1 MPQAV
6 FPFHSLLPAVILT
19 RLPTVLITGQEAEQS
34 VQPAIPC
41 CYIFNDMK
49 PIFLFSL
56 LLILSHTSYSQ
67 SNYFSLAT
75 EKLTQLKA
83 EAVKN
88 ADYVKAADI
97 KKVLDQRQ
105 QEEAKLLSLKA
116 DIDKKVKSEDF
127 QGAGILQEE
136 LKKLTETKKRKEEL
150 RTEIAKATAEEN
162 YSKAAAALK
171 ELRLLEGLDEP
182 VVAVAVKPKSEP
194 VLAPYKEPEKASSG
208 RQHKTLLAYSPG
220 TYTPFGVMVGMISQ
234 NGINLVGAIRLSR
247 NQFVSLDDAVI
258 ENSAID
264 DKSSS
269 WHYTDYA
276 YYSYASYSL
285 GISFKAFG
293 DINNISGHFIPTIG
307 LARYRY
313 IYEFDKTDS
322 YTITSN
328 VLDKDQSGYN
338 LNISPN
344 FLLNMK
350 FFNIHMGAEI
360 GIPDVRQSNFVF
372 GAGFAF

>member
-1 MPQAV
+1 MKQI
-6 FPFHSLLPAVILT
+6 FIL
-19 RLPTVLITGQEAEQS
+19 G
-34 VQPAIPC
+34 
-41 CYIFNDMK
+41 
-49 PIFLFSL
+49 L
-56 LLILSHTSYSQ
+56 LLILNNTCYSQ
-67 SNYFSLAT
+67 SNYFSLST
-75 EKLTQLKA
+75 EKLTQLKT

-88 ADYVKAADI
+88 ADYVKAADL

-105 QEEAKLLSLKA
+105 EEEAKILSLKA

-162 YSKAAAALK
+162 YGKAAAALK

-182 VVAVAVKPKSEP
+182 VVAVKPKSEP
-194 VLAPYKEPEKASSG
+194 VLVTYKEPEKTSSG

-234 NGINLVGAIRLSR
+234 KGINLVGAIRLSR
-247 NQFVSLDDAVI
+247 NQFVTLDDAVL
-258 ENSAID
+258 ENGAID
-264 DKSSS
+264 DKSAS

-285 GISFKAFG
+285 GISFKVFG
-293 DINNISGHFIPTIG
+293 DINTISGHFIPTLG

-313 IYEFDKTDS
+313 MYEFDKTDS
-322 YTITSN
+322 YTMTSN

-338 LNISPN
+338 FNVSPN

-350 FFNIHMGAEI
+350 FFNLHMGAEI

>member
-1 MPQAV
+1 
-6 FPFHSLLPAVILT
+6 
-19 RLPTVLITGQEAEQS
+19 
-34 VQPAIPC
+34 
-41 CYIFNDMK
+41 MK
-49 PIFLFSL
+49 HIFLFSL

-67 SNYFSLAT
+67 SNYFSLPT
-75 EKLTQLKA
+75 EKLTQLKT

-88 ADYVKAADI
+88 ADYVKAADL
-97 KKVLDQRQ
+97 KKVLDSRQ
-105 QEEAKLLSLKA
+105 EEEAKILSLKA

-150 RTEIAKATAEEN
+150 RSEMAKATAEEN

-182 VVAVAVKPKSEP
+182 VVALKPKSEP
-194 VLAPYKEPEKASSG
+194 VLVTYKEPEKTSSG

-220 TYTPFGVMVGMISQ
+220 AYTPFGVMVGMISQ
-234 NGINLVGAIRLSR
+234 KGINLVGAIRLSR
-247 NQFVSLDDAVI
+247 NQFVSLDDAVL
-258 ENSAID
+258 ENGAID

-293 DINNISGHFIPTIG
+293 DINTISGHFIPTLG

-313 IYEFDKTDS
+313 MYEFDKTDS

-338 LNISPN
+338 FNVSPN